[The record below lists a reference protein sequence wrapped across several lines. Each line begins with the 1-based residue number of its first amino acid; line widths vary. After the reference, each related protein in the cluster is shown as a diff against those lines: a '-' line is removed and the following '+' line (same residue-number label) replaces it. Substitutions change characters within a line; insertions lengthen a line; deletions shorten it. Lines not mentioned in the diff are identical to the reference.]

1 MSNFIKMSNTFSY
14 IWQANPYSSHFFF
27 FWWLK
32 TLLLNLF
39 NYIQFTNDLNKN
51 NSEQE
56 LYTKYVG
63 KSKKQS
69 YNIHWIPLKHACNSK
84 GGKTTHYK
92 SLKSNFPFTKETKD
106 FSLIHILLN
115 LSAVKRSL
123 SAFTRYLIWLT
134 IHERITSQLC
144 VFDWKTWRHLDFH
157 MLNIQLTF
165 DNARNLSNCE
175 IPKLHW
181 PGIEP
186 GTIAWKATMLTTT
199 PPMLLKEIHP
209 P

>member
-1 MSNFIKMSNTFSY
+1 MPSRNRRLSVQLIIKYRKQPKRTE
-14 IWQANPYSSHFFF
+14 SHYVVFFF
-27 FWWLK
+27 FLMVK

-39 NYIQFTNDLNKN
+39 NYIQFTNDINKN

-69 YNIHWIPLKHACNSK
+69 YNIHWNPLKHACNSK
-84 GGKTTHYK
+84 GGKSTHYK

-123 SAFTRYLIWLT
+123 SAFTRYLILLT

-144 VFDWKTWRHLDFH
+144 VFDWKTWRHHYVVWAVDRELFTGD
-157 MLNIQLTF
+157 
-165 DNARNLSNCE
+165 
-175 IPKLHW
+175 IP
-181 PGIEP
+181 
-186 GTIAWKATMLTTT
+186 
-199 PPMLLKEIHP
+199 LL
-209 P
+209 